1 MNGCGP
7 DMSLYLKKL
16 PQKTDVLMDVNFFFS
31 KEHES
36 VVVWLNENLVFGGIN
51 FMFMNGFEVS
61 QAWLSFLFL
70 QIFSG
75 GL

>member
-31 KEHES
+31 EEHES
-36 VVVWLNENLVFGGIN
+36 VVEWLNENLVFGGIN